1 MAGKPI
7 QSCGR
12 PRGPGRPKLG
22 SWRLE
27 TVLPAAVLD
36 ELKKR
41 EEKTGIYRTRLC
53 AAILER
59 ELLGGSVRS
68 FNRPSA

>member
-1 MAGKPI
+1 
-7 QSCGR
+7 
-12 PRGPGRPKLG
+12 
-22 SWRLE
+22 LE